1 MGSGFTLVLHCL
13 LPPLV
18 ISFLLSLFD
27 SPLVH
32 LVFYVFMMSLIHTP
46 GDFPFCLL

>member
-1 MGSGFTLVLHCL
+1 MGSGSTLVLHCL

-18 ISFLLSLFD
+18 IFFLLSLFD

-32 LVFYVFMMSLIHTP
+32 PVFYVFMTSLIHTP
-46 GDFPFCLL
+46 GRVLFYLL